1 MMRRHF
7 ALVLG
12 LCSGLLLRAQER
24 FPETDNLKLFERR
37 SELLSAFWGREMK
50 IEAGV
55 VLPPDWQKSE
65 HLPVCYS
72 IHGFG
77 GSHRASVRQ
86 APQLVEEIKAGKAP
100 RLLYVFLDAQF
111 SLGHHEF
118 ADSVN
123 NGPWGR
129 ALTEEFVPALEQ
141 EFGAF
146 AAPAG
151 RFLTGHSS
159 GGWSS
164 LWLQVTWPTFW
175 NGTWSTAPDSVDFR
189 DFTGIDV
196 YGFDNAYKDPNGA
209 PIMLVRRARS
219 GRCRSRTSCAA
230 SCSAV
235 TTAASSPASTRCSRR
250 AGPTAGRCRCS
261 TARPARSTR
270 PWPRRGRST
279 TSRCSCGAT
288 GRSSGRC
295 CRASCTSTSARR
307 TPSASRARCICC
319 AR

>member
-12 LCSGLLLRAQER
+12 LCSSLLLRAQQR

-37 SELLSAFWGREMK
+37 SDLLSAFWGREMK

-209 PIMLVRRARS
+209 PIMLVRRGKEWAMSIEDFVRS
-219 GRCRSRTSCAA
+219 ELQRRDYGGQFASFDAVFSPRGPDGRPMPMFDRKTGAIDK
-230 SCSAV
+230 AV
-235 TTAASSPASTRCSRR
+235 AK
-250 AGPTAGRCRCS
+250 
-261 TARPARSTR
+261 
-270 PWPRRGRST
+270 
-279 TSRCSCGAT
+279 
-288 GRSSGRC
+288 
-295 CRASCTSTSARR
+295 
-307 TPSASRARCICC
+307 
-319 AR
+319 